1 MPRTISEHGL
11 IGDMR
16 SAALVGDDGAIDWF
30 CPGRFDAP
38 SVFGAILDPE
48 RGGHW
53 RIGPIDPDATSRQ
66 FYLPDTN
73 VLVTRFAT
81 AGGVV
86 EVWDAMIVER
96 ARDPHHRQRL
106 VRNVVGVRG
115 TVEMRFEFAPQFDYG
130 RRPHHVAT
138 SDDGAV
144 FADEETRLS
153 LQTPLALDIVDGTAV
168 AELTVSVGEECESV
182 LIVGSPADEPDAP
195 VGPTRP
201 LVDATVRFWQTWL
214 GQSHYRGR
222 WREAVHRSA
231 LVLKLLTHEP
241 SGAVIA
247 APTTSLPEVIGGERN
262 WDYRHVWVRDAAFSM
277 YALLRLGFVDE
288 ARGFIGWLMDRL
300 EDRAHCDDGMGPL
313 RSMYDID
320 GNTTSGEFTLDH
332 WRGHR
337 DSAPVRVRN
346 DAADQ
351 LQLDVY
357 GELIDSVYLYDKH
370 SDGIGY
376 DDWVKLT
383 GAADWLAENWG
394 RPDEGIWETRGGQQ
408 LHTYSRVMSWVAFE
422 RLIRMARSR
431 GLSGDQTMWM
441 RVKDEIASE
450 VFSDGWN
457 AELGAFTQYARSDVL
472 DASLLLMPAVKFV
485 SPSDPRFRST
495 LAAIEAEL
503 VTDTLVFRYHA
514 ARSPDGLDGEEGTF
528 SMCSFWYVEALTRTG
543 RLDEAKLALEKMFTY
558 ANPLGL
564 YAEEVGLDGAQL
576 GNFPQAFT
584 HFSLI
589 SAAVNLDRAIG

>member
-1 MPRTISEHGL
+1 
-11 IGDMR
+11 MR
-16 SAALVGDDGAIDWF
+16 SAALVADDGTVDWF

-38 SVFGAILDPE
+38 SVFGAILDPD

-53 RIGPIDPDATSRQ
+53 RIGPTDPEATSRQ

-81 AGGVV
+81 ASGVV

-96 ARDPHHRQRL
+96 AHDTEHRQRL

-115 TVEMRFEFAPQFDYG
+115 SLDMRCEISPQFDYG
-130 RRPHHVAT
+130 RRPHRADISGH
-138 SDDGAV
+138 GAV
-144 FADEETRLS
+144 FSDERTVLS
-153 LQTPLALDIVDGTAV
+153 LHTPVALRVVDATAS
-168 AELTVSVGEECESV
+168 AEMTVTVGDEYEFMLV
-182 LIVGSPADEPDAP
+182 VGSPGDEQDDSVPS
-195 VGPTRP
+195 TRP
-201 LVDATVRFWQTWL
+201 LIDATVAFWQGWL
-214 GQSHYRGR
+214 RQSQYRGR

-241 SGAVIA
+241 TGAVIA
-247 APTTSLPEVIGGERN
+247 APTTSLPEVLGGERN

-277 YALLRLGFVDE
+277 YALLRLGFIEE
-288 ARGFIGWLMDRL
+288 ARGFINWLMSRL
-300 EDRAHCDDGMGPL
+300 EDRAHCDDSLGPL

-337 DSAPVRVRN
+337 DSTPVRVRN

-376 DDWVKLT
+376 DDWSRLT
-383 GAADWLAENWG
+383 GAADWLAENWR
-394 RPDEGIWETRGGQQ
+394 RPDEGIWETRGGRRE
-408 LHTYSRVMSWVAFE
+408 HTYSRVMSWVAFE
-422 RLIRMARSR
+422 RLLRMARSR
-431 GLSGDQTMWM
+431 GLPGDLPQWM
-441 RVKDEIASE
+441 RVKDEIAAS

-457 AELGAFTQYARSDVL
+457 DELGAFTQYSHSDVL
-472 DASLLLMPAVKFV
+472 DSSLLLMPAVKFV

-495 LAAIEAEL
+495 VAAIEREL

-514 ARSPDGLDGEEGTF
+514 ARSPDGLNGEEGTF

-564 YAEEVGLDGAQL
+564 YAEEVGLNGAQL